1 MEPIIVGVDDG
12 HNCIKVYAGLDEK
25 TGQPIQ
31 FKMLSRAVVGVAN
44 LGDADTIARQLV
56 EVDGDVFTVAEDLKE
71 YENTRNDDYQTSKLS
86 KALVYQALRNANL
99 PSTNLKITS
108 GLPVDRFYS
117 GPNKSMNQKLI
128 AEKRETLGDMSQVF
142 NKFDKKRN
150 EAKINIDEIKVF
162 CEANAAYFD
171 VVIDNNGE
179 LTDLA
184 NELELYEGG
193 AGVIDIGGRTTDC
206 VVVNPNGNSLN
217 AARSGTR
224 DIGVLGFLDD
234 LKMALKNELNINFI
248 SEPSLLKSL
257 DTGFY
262 GYGNNKRDITAIIN
276 LHKQQFFKKLESFIE
291 STIGDGSDLPAIILV
306 GGGSYYLKDII
317 QARYEN
323 IIIPEDVEFSNA
335 RGFYKIYK
343 NFY

>member
-1 MEPIIVGVDDG
+1 MLREVG
-12 HNCIKVYAGLDEK
+12 
-25 TGQPIQ
+25 P
-31 FKMLSRAVVGVAN
+31 
-44 LGDADTIARQLV
+44 
-56 EVDGDVFTVAEDLKE
+56 
-71 YENTRNDDYQTSKLS
+71 
-86 KALVYQALRNANL
+86 
-99 PSTNLKITS
+99 
-108 GLPVDRFYS
+108 
-117 GPNKSMNQKLI
+117 
-128 AEKRETLGDMSQVF
+128 
-142 NKFDKKRN
+142 
-150 EAKINIDEIKVF
+150 
-162 CEANAAYFD
+162 
-171 VVIDNNGE
+171 
-179 LTDLA
+179 
-184 NELELYEGG
+184 
-193 AGVIDIGGRTTDC
+193 
-206 VVVNPNGNSLN
+206 
-217 AARSGTR
+217 R